1 VSVAGSSSTRV
12 SARAKAGSE
21 SAASS
26 TTAVTPYRHMR
37 RI

>member
-1 VSVAGSSSTRV
+1 VSVAGSSCTRV
-12 SARAKAGSE
+12 SARAKTGSE

-26 TTAVTPYRHMR
+26 TTAVTPYRRIR